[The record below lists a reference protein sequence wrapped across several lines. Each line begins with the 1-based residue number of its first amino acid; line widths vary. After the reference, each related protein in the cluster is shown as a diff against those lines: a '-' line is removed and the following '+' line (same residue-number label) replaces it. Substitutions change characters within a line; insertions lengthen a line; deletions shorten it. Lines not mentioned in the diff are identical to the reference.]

1 MERPNQGW
9 AGDISD
15 LWTHEGWIYLAVV
28 IDLYSRKVVGW
39 SVSHRINSRLAC
51 DALQM
56 AIWTRRPE
64 EGVIFHSDRGVQYG
78 GHEFRRLLKANGI
91 LGSMSRKGDC
101 WDNSVVESFF
111 GKLKSERVHW
121 RNYQTRSEARADVV
135 EYITMR
141 YNSLRVHSYLGYLSP
156 DEFER
161 RGQLAQAA

>member
-64 EGVIFHSDRGVQYG
+64 EGLMFHSDRGVQYAS
-78 GHEFRRLLKANGI
+78 HEFRRLLKANEI
-91 LGSMSRKGDC
+91 LESMSRKGDC

>member
-1 MERPNQGW
+1 
-9 AGDISD
+9 
-15 LWTHEGWIYLAVV
+15 
-28 IDLYSRKVVGW
+28 
-39 SVSHRINSRLAC
+39 VSHGINSGLAC
-51 DALQM
+51 VALQM

-64 EGVIFHSDRGVQYG
+64 EGLIFHSDRGVQYAS
-78 GHEFRRLLKANGI
+78 HEFRRRLKANGI

-111 GKLKSERVHW
+111 GNLKSERVHW

-141 YNSLRVHSYLGYLSP
+141 YNSLRLHLYLGYLSP